1 MHDIALSGDHLTV
14 NQVSRLVQDETVQVV
29 FEECVHPNVSRAQA
43 FLDEH
48 REKKVIYGVN
58 TGFGPMASHL
68 VGKEQLIEL
77 QRNLIRSHAV
87 GMGQPVPLQYVL
99 AAMLVRLNTLCM
111 GRSGVSVELLEQ
123 LRVAINHRIV
133 PIVPEHGA
141 VGTSGDLVQLAHIA
155 LGLIGEG
162 QVWFHGER
170 IQAKEAWARIGIV
183 PYKLK
188 TKEGLSLIN
197 GTSFMS
203 GIAAL
208 MCSEIDHIL
217 SLAVSTGAWA
227 LELVEGFDDGIAE
240 RFHSFRPHPGQIA
253 VARALRDL
261 TEGSRLMKR
270 RNDFQA
276 RHRITD
282 DTYRIDEAVQEIYSL
297 RCIPQILGPMVDSLM
312 QSRQIVETEINSTTD
327 NPVVDVQQEQFWHGG
342 HFHGEYIAM
351 IADQMRAHLAKLM
364 LLTERRTNFFLNRK
378 VNGFLPP
385 FLNMQTPGLTLGLQG
400 LQFVATSTAAQ
411 GQTLAYPHRVH
422 SISTNADNQ
431 DVVSMGTDSSLMTM
445 RAIEQAY
452 ILLTIEL
459 VALAQV
465 TDIIQVH
472 DQLSPAAEHL
482 YQAVRTIMA
491 PVIEDRVLVDDLPSM
506 ITLAQT
512 VPIQL
517 DWHGLRSQLND
528 VTFYRKEGFH

>member
-1 MHDIALSGDHLTV
+1 
-14 NQVSRLVQDETVQVV
+14 
-29 FEECVHPNVSRAQA
+29 
-43 FLDEH
+43 
-48 REKKVIYGVN
+48 
-58 TGFGPMASHL
+58 
-68 VGKEQLIEL
+68 
-77 QRNLIRSHAV
+77 
-87 GMGQPVPLQYVL
+87 
-99 AAMLVRLNTLCM
+99 
-111 GRSGVSVELLEQ
+111 
-123 LRVAINHRIV
+123 
-133 PIVPEHGA
+133 
-141 VGTSGDLVQLAHIA
+141 
-155 LGLIGEG
+155 
-162 QVWFHGER
+162 
-170 IQAKEAWARIGIV
+170 
-183 PYKLK
+183 
-188 TKEGLSLIN
+188 
-197 GTSFMS
+197 
-203 GIAAL
+203 
-208 MCSEIDHIL
+208 
-217 SLAVSTGAWA
+217 
-227 LELVEGFDDGIAE
+227 
-240 RFHSFRPHPGQIA
+240 
-253 VARALRDL
+253 
-261 TEGSRLMKR
+261 
-270 RNDFQA
+270 
-276 RHRITD
+276 
-282 DTYRIDEAVQEIYSL
+282 IDEAVQEIYSL

>member
-1 MHDIALSGDHLTV
+1 MYNITLSGDRLTV
-14 NQVSRLVQDETVQVV
+14 NQVSHLVQDETVQVV
-29 FEECVHPNVSRAQA
+29 FEECVYSDVSGARA

-48 REKKVIYGVN
+48 QEKAVIYGVN

-68 VGKEQLIEL
+68 VGKEQLANL

-87 GMGQPVPLQYVL
+87 GMGQPVPLRYVL
-99 AAMLVRLNTLCM
+99 AAMLVRLNTLCK
-111 GRSGVSVELLEQ
+111 GRSGVSVELLER
-123 LRVAINHRIV
+123 LREAINHRIV

-162 QVWFHGER
+162 QVWFHG
-170 IQAKEAWARIGIV
+170 QQTAAKDAWAHIGIA
-183 PYKLK
+183 PYVLK
-188 TKEGLSLIN
+188 PKEGLSLIN

-208 MCSEIDHIL
+208 MCSKVDHVL
-217 SLAVSTGAWA
+217 SLAAGTGAWA
-227 LELVEGFDDGIAE
+227 LELVDGFDDGIAE

-253 VARALRDL
+253 VARVLRDL
-261 TEGSRLMKR
+261 TEDSRLMKQR
-270 RNDFQA
+270 SDFQA
-276 RHRITD
+276 RHSIHD
-282 DTYRIDEAVQEIYSL
+282 DTYRIDEAVQEVYSL
-297 RCIPQILGPMVDSLM
+297 RCIPQILGPMVDSLV
-312 QSRQIVETEINSTTD
+312 QSWQIVETEINSTTD

-351 IADQMRAHLAKLM
+351 VADQLRAHLAKLM
-364 LLTERRTNFFLNRK
+364 LLTERRINFFFNKK

-385 FLNMQTPGLTLGLQG
+385 FLNMKTPGLTLGLQG

-445 RAIEQAY
+445 RTIEQAY
-452 ILLTIEL
+452 ILLAIEL

-465 TDIIQVH
+465 TDIVKVH
-472 DQLSPAAEHL
+472 DHLSPAAAHL
-482 YQAVRTIMA
+482 YQVVRSAIA
-491 PVIEDRVLVDDLPSM
+491 PVIEDRVLVDDLARVVS
-506 ITLAQT
+506 LART
-512 VPIQL
+512 VPV
-517 DWHGLRSQLND
+517 QLNWHSLTPISSAVD
-528 VTFYRKEGFH
+528 L

>member
-1 MHDIALSGDHLTV
+1 MYNITLSGDHLTV
-14 NQVSRLVQDETVQVV
+14 NQVSQLVQDETVQVV
-29 FEECVHPNVSRAQA
+29 FEESVHTNVSRAQA

-48 REKKVIYGVN
+48 REKKVIYGLN

-68 VGKEQLIEL
+68 LGKEQLTDL

-111 GRSGVSVELLEQ
+111 GRSGVSMELLER
-123 LRVAINHRIV
+123 LRAAINHRIV

-170 IQAKEAWARIGIV
+170 IEAEEAWARIGMGSYV
-183 PYKLK
+183 LK
-188 TKEGLSLIN
+188 PKEGLSLIN

-203 GIAAL
+203 GITAL
-208 MCSEIDHIL
+208 MCSQIDHVL
-217 SLAVSTGAWA
+217 SLAAHTGAWA

-261 TEGSRLMKR
+261 TEGSRLMKQR
-270 RNDFQA
+270 SDFQA
-276 RHRITD
+276 RHHIAD
-282 DTYRIDEAVQEIYSL
+282 DVYRIDEAVQEVYSL

-312 QSRQIVETEINSTTD
+312 QSWHIVETEINSTTD
-327 NPVVDVQQEQFWHGG
+327 NPVVDAQQEQFWHGG

-351 IADQMRAHLAKLM
+351 VADQMRAHLAKFM
-364 LLTERRTNFFLNRK
+364 LLSERRMNFFFNKK

-385 FLNMQTPGLTLGLQG
+385 FLNMKTPGLTLGLQG

-452 ILLTIEL
+452 ILLAIEL
-459 VALAQV
+459 ITLAQV
-465 TDIIQVH
+465 TDIRHVH
-472 DQLSPAAEHL
+472 DHLSPAAGHL
-482 YQAVRTIMA
+482 YHAVRAVMA

-506 ITLAQT
+506 VSLART
-512 VPIQL
+512 IPIQL
-517 DWHGLRSQLND
+517 NWHDLNAR
-528 VTFYRKEGFH
+528 VPQSTSK

>member
-1 MHDIALSGDHLTV
+1 MHEIALSGDLLTV
-14 NQVSRLVQDETVQVV
+14 NQISRLVQDETMQVV
-29 FEECVHPNVSRAQA
+29 FDECVHPNALRAQA

-48 REKKVIYGVN
+48 REKTVVYGLN

-68 VGKEQLIEL
+68 IGKEQLTDL

-111 GRSGVSVELLEQ
+111 GRSGVSVELLER
-123 LRVAINHRIV
+123 LRVAINHRLV

-170 IQAKEAWARIGIV
+170 TEAKEAWARIGIA
-183 PYKLK
+183 PYALK
-188 TKEGLSLIN
+188 PKEGLSLIN

-208 MCSEIDHIL
+208 MCSEVDHVL
-217 SLAVSTGAWA
+217 SLAAGTGAWA

-240 RFHSFRPHPGQIA
+240 RFHSFRPHPGQMA
-253 VARALRDL
+253 VARALRDV
-261 TEGSRLMKR
+261 TGGSRLTKR
-270 RNDFQA
+270 RDDFQS

-282 DTYRIDEAVQEIYSL
+282 DTYRIDEAVQEVYSL

-312 QSRQIVETEINSTTD
+312 QSWHIVETEINSTTD
-327 NPVVDVQQEQFWHGG
+327 NPVVDVQQGQFWHGG

-351 IADQMRAHLAKLM
+351 VADQMRAHLAKLM
-364 LLTERRTNFFLNRK
+364 LLTERRINFFFNRK
-378 VNGFLPP
+378 VNGFLPA
-385 FLNMQTPGLTLGLQG
+385 FLNMKTPGLTLGLQG
-400 LQFVATSTAAQ
+400 LQFVATSTAAL

-452 ILLTIEL
+452 IMLAIEL
-459 VALAQV
+459 VALAQA
-465 TDIIQVH
+465 TDIMQVH
-472 DQLSPAAEHL
+472 DRLSPAAVHL
-482 YQAVRTIMA
+482 YQAARTVMA
-491 PVIEDRVLVDDLPSM
+491 PITEDRVLVDDLVSVVS
-506 ITLAQT
+506 LART
-512 VPIQL
+512 VCV
-517 DWHGLRSQLND
+517 QLNWHSLTGTSSA
-528 VTFYRKEGFH
+528 VGQQRS